1 MMTNN
6 TMQAILIDRYGD
18 ANVLELRETD
28 RPQPQENEVLVRIAY
43 ASMIPL
49 DWKIRNGW
57 LEQVF
62 PITFP
67 YTPGFYASGIVET
80 VGSQVTDLQPG
91 DRVFGDLRSSYA
103 QYAIAETG
111 ALVKL
116 PDSIS
121 LQDAAA
127 IKAGADSA
135 WKALFLEGNLQS
147 GQTVLIHAAAGGV
160 GQFAVQLAKW
170 KGATVIGTASADN
183 VDFVQSLGADQV
195 IDYRSE
201 DFAAIVHD
209 VDLVV
214 DTVGGDTEQR
224 SWGVLKQGG
233 MLVSLVGDP
242 DAEQATAHGVTA
254 KFNTVFAA
262 REHLLQIVNLIA
274 DGTLKV
280 ETGRVYPL
288 SQAGAAQQF
297 SEQRHGRGRVLL
309 NPEA

>member
-1 MMTNN
+1 MTQNK
-6 TMQAILIDRYGD
+6 MQAIQVDRYGD
-18 ANVLELRETD
+18 ADVLELRETN
-28 RPQPQENEVLVRIAY
+28 RPQPQENEVLVRIAF
-43 ASMIPL
+43 AAMIPL

-62 PITFP
+62 PIAFP
-67 YTPGFYASGIVET
+67 YIPGFNASGIVEA
-80 VGSQVTDLQPG
+80 VGSKVATLQPG
-91 DRVFGDLRSSYA
+91 DRVFGELRGSYA
-103 QYAIAETG
+103 QYAVAKED

-121 LQDAAA
+121 LEDAAA

-135 WKALFLEGNLQS
+135 WKALFLEGDLQS
-147 GQTVLIHAAAGGV
+147 GQRVLVHAAAGGV

-183 VDFVQSLGADQV
+183 LEFVKSIGADVV

-201 DFAAIVHD
+201 DFSQLVKE

-224 SWGVLKQGG
+224 SWGVLKRGG
-233 MLVSLVGDP
+233 ILVSLVGDP
-242 DAEQATAHGVTA
+242 DAEQAAAHGVRA
-254 KFNTVFAA
+254 KFNTVFAT
-262 REHLLQIVNLIA
+262 REHLLQIVDLLV
-274 DGTLKV
+274 DGTLKM
-280 ETGRVYPL
+280 ETGHVYPL
-288 SQAGAAQQF
+288 SEAGEAQRF
-297 SEQRHGRGRVLL
+297 SEQRRGRGRILL

>member
-1 MMTNN
+1 MTENKMN
-6 TMQAILIDRYGD
+6 AILIDRYGD

-28 RPQPQENEVLVRIAY
+28 RPQPQENEVLVRIVY

-67 YTPGFYASGIVET
+67 YTPGFYASGIVEM
-80 VGSQVTDLQPG
+80 VGSQVNDLKPG

-103 QYAIAETG
+103 QYAIAEPQ

-135 WKALFLEGNLQS
+135 WKALFLEGDLQS

-170 KGATVIGTASADN
+170 KGAKVIGTASADN
-183 VDFVQSLGADQV
+183 LDFVKSLGADQV

-201 DFAAIVHD
+201 DFASIMHD
-209 VDLVV
+209 VDLVI

-233 MLVSLVGDP
+233 ILVSLVGDP
-242 DAEQATAHGVTA
+242 DAEQAAAHGVTA

-262 REHLLQIVNLIA
+262 REHLLQIVDLIA

-288 SQAGAAQQF
+288 SQAGEAQHF
-297 SEQRHGRGRVLL
+297 SEQRRGRGRVLL

>member
-242 DAEQATAHGVTA
+242 DAEQAAAHGVTA

-297 SEQRHGRGRVLL
+297 SEQRRGRGRILL

>member
-1 MMTNN
+1 MTQNN
-6 TMQAILIDRYGD
+6 NMQAILVDRYGD
-18 ANVLELRETD
+18 ADVLELRETP
-28 RPQPQENEVLVRIAY
+28 RPQPQENEVLVRISFA
-43 ASMIPL
+43 AMIPL

-62 PITFP
+62 PIAFP

-80 VGSQVTDLQPG
+80 VGSKVSALQPG

-103 QYAIAETG
+103 QYAVATEE

-116 PDSIS
+116 PESIS
-121 LQDAAA
+121 LEDAAA

-147 GQTVLIHAAAGGV
+147 GQTVLVHAAAGGV

-170 KGATVIGTASADN
+170 KGATVIGTASATN
-183 VDFVQSLGADQV
+183 IEFVKSLGADVV

-201 DFAAIVHD
+201 DFSKLVND

-224 SWGVLKQGG
+224 SWDVLKRGG
-233 MLVSLVGDP
+233 ILVSLVGDP
-242 DAEQATAHGVTA
+242 DAAQAEAHGVTA
-254 KFNTVFAA
+254 KFNTVFAT
-262 REHLLQIVNLIA
+262 REHLLQIVDLLA
-274 DGTLKV
+274 DGTLKM

-288 SQAGAAQQF
+288 SQASEAQRF
-297 SEQRHGRGRVLL
+297 SEQRRGRGRILL
-309 NPEA
+309 NPQA

>member
-1 MMTNN
+1 MNQTK
-6 TMQAILIDRYGD
+6 MQAILVDQYGD
-18 ANVLELRETD
+18 ADVLELRETNC
-28 RPQPQENEVLVRIAY
+28 PKPQEDEVLVRISFA
-43 ASMIPL
+43 AMIPL

-62 PITFP
+62 PTTFP

-80 VGSQVTDLQPG
+80 VGSQVAELQPG
-91 DRVFGDLRSSYA
+91 DRVFGDLRGSYA
-103 QYAIAETG
+103 QYAVAKED

-121 LQDAAA
+121 LEDAAA

-183 VDFVQSLGADQV
+183 LEFVKSLGADMV

-201 DFAAIVHD
+201 DFSELVKD

-224 SWGVLKQGG
+224 SWGVLKRGG
-233 MLVSLVGDP
+233 ILVSLVGDP
-242 DAEQATAHGVTA
+242 DAQQAAAHGVTA

-262 REHLLQIVNLIA
+262 REHLLQIVDLLA
-274 DGTLKV
+274 DGTLKM
-280 ETGRVYPL
+280 ETGRAYPL
-288 SQAGAAQQF
+288 SEAGEAQRF
-297 SEQRHGRGRVLL
+297 SEQRRGRGRILL